1 MLKMITPKK
10 INAFTFL
17 KLPSAWW
24 AGVRCKTISEESC
37 TVKVRHKWFNQNPF
51 KSMYFATQAM
61 AAELSTGALVMSFIQ
76 KSDARVS
83 MLVARNEAVFTKKAT
98 GIITFTCHD
107 GKAIQQA
114 IEKTVATGEG
124 QTVWMESRGVNQ
136 DGVEVSQF
144 RFEWTVKKKA

>member
-1 MLKMITPKK
+1 MITAQK

-24 AGVRCKTISEESC
+24 SGVRCKSINEETCEVS
-37 TVKVRHKWFNQNPF
+37 VRHKWFNQNPF

-61 AAELSTGALVMSFIQ
+61 AAELSTGALVMSFIK

-83 MLVARNEAVFTKKAT
+83 MLVARNEAIFTKKAT
-98 GIITFTCHD
+98 GRIKFICND
-107 GKAIQQA
+107 GKAIQAA

-136 DGVEVSQF
+136 EGLEVSQF
-144 RFEWTVKKKA
+144 RFEWTVKKK

>member
-1 MLKMITPKK
+1 MITPQK

-24 AGVRCKTISEESC
+24 SGVRCASITKESC

-61 AAELSTGALVMSFIQ
+61 AAELSTGALVMSFIK

-83 MLVARNEAVFTKKAT
+83 MLVARNEAIFTKKAT
-98 GIITFTCHD
+98 GKITFTCKD
-107 GKAIQQA
+107 GRAIQEA
-114 IEKTVATGEG
+114 IKKTVATGEG
-124 QTVWMESRGVNQ
+124 QTVWMESRGVNE
-136 DGVEVSQF
+136 DGVEVSHF
-144 RFEWTVKKKA
+144 KFEWTVKKK